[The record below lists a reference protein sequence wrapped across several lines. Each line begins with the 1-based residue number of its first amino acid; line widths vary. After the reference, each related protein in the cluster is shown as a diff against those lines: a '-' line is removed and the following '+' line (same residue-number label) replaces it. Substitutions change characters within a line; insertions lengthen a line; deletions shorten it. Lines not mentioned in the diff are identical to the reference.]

1 MANTY
6 RNVPELYFPIMLDFR
21 GRLYSRVSYLN
32 YQGSEL
38 AKSLLLFARPGRIE
52 RNNKLAIDYLKSY
65 GAVCYGHSLDKKSY
79 KKRIEWVNQH

>member
-6 RNVPELYFPIMLDFR
+6 RNVPGIYFPVMLDFR

-38 AKSLLLFARPGRIE
+38 AKSLLLFARPGCIE
-52 RNNKLAIDYLKSY
+52 RNNKVAIDYLKSY
-65 GAVCYGHSLDKKSY
+65 GAVCFGHGLDKKSY
-79 KKRIEWVNQH
+79 IKRIQWVDKH